1 MDFLTNSIIAYNSF
15 DEALNKI
22 EDAIKDVKS
31 NNVGYF
37 YQKQQDDKYLSN
49 YINSVMEMKK
59 MVSKFNN
66 LFDDFLMEIEVA
78 EQQKW
83 EYEQAIA
90 EEIYYSEV
98 YNEGNN
104 E

>member
-1 MDFLTNSIIAYNSF
+1 
-15 DEALNKI
+15 
-22 EDAIKDVKS
+22 
-31 NNVGYF
+31 
-37 YQKQQDDKYLSN
+37 
-49 YINSVMEMKK
+49 